1 VIARTNTCAF
11 TLPGDIWLTS
21 ADVAKALRCSK
32 GRVGALVRSG
42 ALGVD
47 ARGRGNRLM
56 FRYSTVARF
65 VENQNSQAS
74 ARDP

>member
-1 VIARTNTCAF
+1 MTGRIGTSPF
-11 TLPGDIWLTS
+11 TLSGDIWLTS
-21 ADVAKALRCSK
+21 ADVAKALRCSI
-32 GRVGALVRSG
+32 GRVGTLVRIG

-65 VENQNSQAS
+65 MEYRNSQGS
-74 ARDP
+74 AGDR